1 MKELS
6 NYFLMA
12 VVSLMLGTIASAGLA
27 QDDWRSTYTLFG
39 TPGIIDMPSAV
50 TPADGEIATTVAVFG
65 ENQRATFTFQITPRL
80 TGSFRYSL
88 IDTYD
93 RSFDV
98 QYKLATE
105 GNIRPALAIGL
116 RDMLGTG
123 RFSSEYIVAT
133 KTITPDVRVTG
144 GIGWGRLGEVNGF
157 TNPLGF
163 IDDSFETRPD
173 ASILTGGTVLTG
185 QFFRGDAAL
194 FGGIEWR
201 INDELTAQV
210 EYSSDGYSREQ
221 TLVGFDRA
229 SPYNFGLTWRPNE
242 SYQLGAYYMYGSE
255 IGVSG
260 TIIIDPKSRSA
271 PSGLDSAP
279 VPVAVRSGDLQN
291 AASWAVPQVQT
302 AVVGGLGAAMAADG
316 FRLQNADVE
325 GTTMRV
331 RYENDRYRSEA
342 QGVGR
347 VARMLTQ
354 LAPNYV
360 ETFVLE
366 PMQRGI
372 PLSAVTLRRGDL
384 EALEN
389 APNAAALSYD
399 RATFSDAA
407 GPAPA
412 VAWADPTPDF
422 QWGISP
428 YVEVT
433 LFDGDNPARA
443 DVGLEATFS
452 YEIQPN
458 IVIAGAYR
466 QRLAGNRDE
475 IGAISPSPLPPVR
488 RESARY
494 GAATGRGIEN
504 LYLAW
509 YSRPGR
515 DLYSRVSLGY
525 LERAYGGVSGE
536 MLWKPVDS
544 RLALGAEVNYVAQRD
559 FDLGFDFQDYDVA
572 TGHVSAYYD
581 IANGFDVQ
589 VDAGRYL
596 AGDWGA
602 TFRLDREFSN
612 GWKVGAYFT
621 LTDVSFEDFGE
632 GSFDKGILIEIPM
645 DWALGRPSRET
656 TSTTL
661 SSLARDGGARVR
673 VDGRLYDVVEG
684 GHRDQL
690 EENWG
695 RFWR

>member
-1 MKELS
+1 MKKLS
-6 NYFLMA
+6 THFWTVA
-12 VVSLMLGTIASAGLA
+12 ASLTLGASASAVLA
-27 QDDWRSTYTLFG
+27 QDDWRATYTLFG

-50 TPADGEIATTVAVFG
+50 APADGEIATTVSVFG
-65 ENQRATFTFQITPRL
+65 KNQRATFTFQITPRL

-98 QYKLATE
+98 QYQLATE

-123 RFSSEYIVAT
+123 RFSSEYLVAT

-163 IDDSFETRPD
+163 IDDGFETRPN

-194 FGGIEWR
+194 FGGVEWR
-201 INDELTAQV
+201 ISDELTALV

-229 SPYNFGLTWRPNE
+229 SPYNFGLTWKPNE

-260 TIIIDPKSRSA
+260 TILIDPSQPRS

-279 VPVAVRSGDLQN
+279 VPVAVRSGDVQN
-291 AASWAVPQVQT
+291 AASWGVPQVQS
-302 AVVGGLGAAMAADG
+302 AVVGGLGAGMAADG
-316 FRLQNADVE
+316 FRLQSADIQ

-347 VARMLTQ
+347 VARILTRV
-354 LAPNYV
+354 APNYV
-360 ETFVLE
+360 DTFVLE
-366 PMQRGI
+366 PTQRGI

-399 RATFSDAA
+399 RAVIGDAA
-407 GPAPA
+407 GSAPS
-412 VAWADPTPDF
+412 VAWQDPTPAF

-428 YVEVT
+428 YSEIT
-433 LFDGDNPARA
+433 LFDGNNPARA
-443 DVGLEATFS
+443 DVGLEAKFT
-452 YEIQPN
+452 YEIRPN
-458 IVIAGAYR
+458 IVLAGAYR

-475 IGAISPSPLPPVR
+475 VGAISPSTLPPVR

-494 GAATGRGIEN
+494 GAETGRGIED
-504 LYLAW
+504 LYLTW
-509 YSRPGR
+509 YGRPGR
-515 DLYSRVSLGY
+515 DLYSRFSLGY

-536 MLWKPVDS
+536 VLWKPVDS
-544 RLALGAEVNYVAQRD
+544 RLALGAELNYVAQRD
-559 FDLGFDFQDYDVA
+559 FDLGFGFQDYDIV

-581 IANGFDVQ
+581 LANGYDVQ

-612 GWKVGAYFT
+612 GWRVGAYFT
-621 LTDVSFEDFGE
+621 LTDVSFADFGE
-632 GSFDKGILIEIPM
+632 GSFDKGIQIEIPM
-645 DWALGRPSRET
+645 DWVRGTPSRDT
-656 TSTTL
+656 TATTL

-673 VDGRLYDVVEG
+673 IDGRLYDVVDG